1 MSFGLGMKQARVC
14 FLAAALAIVIVAPG
28 CENAPWNEPPK
39 PQAPIIVPVAPT
51 PPPNPNKTLLGTWQA
66 SYPGRPLRVVV
77 SNDQLIRGTNYIA
90 TLADHTVDIP
100 AGSVVFKGKPDRN
113 VPNLVVGK
121 QACADRG
128 YTNMRWLDATITV
141 VDVNTLQEQ
150 LMHPNECKG
159 YPRKWTRVVNAPV
172 VASPD

>member
-1 MSFGLGMKQARVC
+1 MSFGWGMKLASNLS
-14 FLAAALAIVIVAPG
+14 LAAALTIILLAAG
-28 CENAPWNEPPK
+28 CESGPWSQQPK

-77 SNDQLIRGTNYIA
+77 SNDQLILGTNYLA
-90 TLADHTVDIP
+90 TLADHTRDIP
-100 AGSVVFKGKPDRN
+100 AGSIVFKGKPDRN

-121 QACADRG
+121 QACADSG
-128 YTNMRWLDATITV
+128 YTNVRWIDATITV

-150 LMHPNECKG
+150 LTHPGECKG
-159 YPRKWTRVVNAPV
+159 YPRKWIRVVNGPIPT
-172 VASPD
+172 SSD